1 MGFWSRRITNVAAL
15 MGGSGAQA
23 LLATETDG
31 LSIDFTDASLLVRDT
46 TTTSNEWNAANGD
59 AQTFWRDRSFTS
71 YASPSPKITRDSS
84 GYYKYRPHN
93 IRPMSEKFNVG
104 AWNTSLNMAV
114 TSTGH
119 TAPDGTAT
127 ATLFTASAGSAVH
140 RLAEGASP
148 SSLPADT
155 SYTASIYAK
164 AGSNNYLFVYIADGS
179 GADHFAATFNLAT
192 GAYDSSG
199 STGSPANTSYAITD
213 VGGGWYRISA
223 TMEMD
228 TGANAGMGFGISGG
242 ASPTYS
248 SGLPTFNA
256 AGTETAYF
264 WGAQMN
270 AGPVTDYVPT
280 RAHNIILNSAGLSFW
295 TAVSVTVSDNA
306 TAAPDGT
313 TTADKLVEGN
323 VTADQAIYQQSLG
336 VAGVT
341 HTLSIYAKAAERSAV
356 ALRVY
361 NAANDWETAV
371 FDLSG
376 GSNTQN
382 NSGSS
387 TTFASRTQAI
397 TAVGNGWYRCSL
409 TATLP
414 SAICFFVAHLS
425 NSATPTLDASTGS
438 VAYAGDNTK
447 GAYFWG
453 GSLELASSAGKYV
466 ATGAAAVYES
476 RYELPREWDSAGA
489 CQGLLVEE
497 ARTNLL
503 TYSTQFDNA
512 AWTKGEATVSANAV
526 AAPDGTT
533 TADKLTENT
542 VNDAHEAYRADV
554 TLANVAH
561 TWSVYAKPAGRT
573 WLAINAYDGSGHNT
587 YFNLSGAGAVGTS
600 AAGNT
605 GSITALANGWYRCV
619 VTRTAAA
626 TAAGG
631 GGFIIASADNT
642 ASYAGDGSSGVYLW
656 GAQLEAGAFVT
667 SPIYT
672 GSASVTRAGDLGI
685 RAATSIMAYS
695 QSAVTLYAKGTPQF
709 PDASSTTQSAIGV
722 DDATLDE
729 RHLLYRASANPK
741 SVTVDGGVTQADVD
755 GGAWAVSTEGKI
767 AASIAVNDVA
777 ISFSGGAA
785 VTDTSATMPAVHTIG
800 IGNSVSLAPFT
811 GHIKQ
816 IMVLPRAMTDA
827 ELVYL
832 TTYGVA
838 TDIGP
843 VGSGL
848 QLEDGSGSFLL
859 VEDSSY
865 LIQET

>member
-1 MGFWSRRITNVAAL
+1 V
-15 MGGSGAQA
+15 GSGWYRC
-23 LLATETDG
+23 
-31 LSIDFTDASLLVRDT
+31 SI
-46 TTTSNEWNAANGD
+46 TS
-59 AQTFWRDRSFTS
+59 
-71 YASPSPKITRDSS
+71 
-84 GYYKYRPHN
+84 
-93 IRPMSEKFNVG
+93 
-104 AWNTSLNMAV
+104 
-114 TSTGH
+114 
-119 TAPDGTAT
+119 TAT
-127 ATLFTASAGSAVH
+127 ATATTAPLVVLVSAIGAA
-140 RLAEGASP
+140 RAETHDPNSTNSVYAYGAMVNLGP
-148 SSLPADT
+148 
-155 SYTASIYAK
+155 TA
-164 AGSNNYLFVYIADGS
+164 L
-179 GADHFAATFNLAT
+179 T
-192 GAYDSSG
+192 
-199 STGSPANTSYAITD
+199 
-213 VGGGWYRISA
+213 
-223 TMEMD
+223 
-228 TGANAGMGFGISGG
+228 
-242 ASPTYS
+242 
-248 SGLPTFNA
+248 
-256 AGTETAYF
+256 
-264 WGAQMN
+264 
-270 AGPVTDYVPT
+270 YVPT
-280 RAHNIILNSAGLSFW
+280 RAHNLCLQSQTF
-295 TAVSVTVSDNA
+295 DNA
-306 TAAPDGT
+306 SWTNSNSTETANAATAPDGT
-313 TTADKLVEGN
+313 VTADKIVEAATSTSHGMQQLIT
-323 VTADQAIYQQSLG
+323 VVSGLTYTASVY
-336 VAGVT
+336 V
-341 HTLSIYAKAAERSAV
+341 KAAERTWAIIEQAGTGFNGGLYWVNLSTGAQG
-356 ALRVY
+356 
-361 NAANDWETAV
+361 T
-371 FDLSG
+371 LSG
-376 GSNTQN
+376 EAA
-382 NSGSS
+382 
-387 TTFASRTQAI
+387 TTFTI
-397 TAVGNGWYRCSL
+397 TDVGNGWYRCAFTK
-409 TATLP
+409 TADST
-414 SAICFFVAHLS
+414 SAGIGVY
-425 NSATPTLDASTGS
+425 TSTGNGNLS
-438 VAYAGDNTK
+438 FLGDVNNGIYVW
-447 GAYFWG
+447 GAQ
-453 GSLELASSAGKYV
+453 LELASSAGKYV
-466 ATGAAAVYES
+466 ASTTAAVYS
-476 RYELPREWDSAGA
+476 ASYDLPREWDSSGA